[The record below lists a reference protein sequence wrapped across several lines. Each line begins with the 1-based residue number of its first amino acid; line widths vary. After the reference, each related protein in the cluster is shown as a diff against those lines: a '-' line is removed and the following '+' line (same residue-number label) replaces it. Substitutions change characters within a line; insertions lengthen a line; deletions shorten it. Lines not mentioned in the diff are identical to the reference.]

1 VRLIGVIL
9 LLAGVWSVWKAL
21 VGEEPLG
28 AGGLLMAIIG
38 ALMLTR
44 PGRALAAWIG
54 QGIVTGLCIIG
65 GLLLFAFGV
74 LMLLAYWQ
82 VLAEGMAPPARSWTV
97 PALFLGCGLL
107 LLVVGLRR
115 LWRFRGLPQ

>member
-1 VRLIGVIL
+1 LRLIGLIL
-9 LLAGVWSVWKAL
+9 LLAGTWSVWKAL

-28 AGGLLMAIIG
+28 GGGLFMVIVG

-44 PGRALAAWIG
+44 PGRALAVWIG
-54 QGIVTGLCIIG
+54 EGIVTGLCIIG

-74 LMLLAYWQ
+74 LMLLAYGQ
-82 VLAEGMAPPARSWTV
+82 VLAEGMALPVRSLTV